1 MTVVMTTT
9 HRTDP
14 ASRMAHLDEDEVR
27 ELNAQAAILE
37 SLAVRQAP
45 AYDAPRRARLRAA
58 NAALRAAHEPVAAAI
73 ADHEVHLRLVEAS
86 SDPALLAALRR
97 VRAALRPLAPGGAAA
112 HDVRR
117 HADEHDAVIAAL
129 AAGDHAR
136 AAERLRRHVAGGL
149 PELLAGV
156 AGRTGGARSST

>member
-1 MTVVMTTT
+1 MAVVMTT

-14 ASRMAHLDEDEVR
+14 ASRVAHLDEDEVR

-37 SLAVRQAP
+37 SLAVSRAP
-45 AYDAPRRARLRAA
+45 AYDAPRRARLRGA
-58 NAALRAAHEPVAAAI
+58 NADLRAARDPVTAAI
-73 ADHEVHLRLVEAS
+73 ADHEVHRRLVEPS
-86 SDPALLAALRR
+86 SDPALLATLRP
-97 VRAALRPLAPGGAAA
+97 VRAALRPLTVGGAAR
-112 HDVRR
+112 DVRR

-149 PELLAGV
+149 PALLAGV
-156 AGRTGGARSST
+156 AGRTGGARSPT

>member
-1 MTVVMTTT
+1 VTTT

-14 ASRMAHLDEDEVR
+14 ASRVAHLDEDEVR

-37 SLAVRQAP
+37 SLAVRLAP
-45 AYDAPRRARLRAA
+45 AYDGRRRARLRAA
-58 NAALRAAHEPVAAAI
+58 NAALRAAREPVTAAI
-73 ADHEVHLRLVEAS
+73 ADHEVHQRLVEAAA
-86 SDPALLAALRR
+86 DPALLATLRR
-97 VRAALRPLAPGGAAA
+97 VRAALRPLAAVGAAR
-112 HDVRR
+112 DVGR

-136 AAERLRRHVAGGL
+136 AADRLRRHVAGGL

-156 AGRTGGARSST
+156 ASRTGEAASST

>member
-1 MTVVMTTT
+1 VTTT

-14 ASRMAHLDEDEVR
+14 SSRLAHLDEDEVR

-37 SLAVRQAP
+37 SLAVRRAP
-45 AYDAPRRARLRAA
+45 AYDGPRRARLRAA
-58 NAALRAAHEPVAAAI
+58 NAALRAAREPVAAAI

-86 SDPALLAALRR
+86 SDPALLATLRR
-97 VRAALRPLAPGGAAA
+97 VRAALRPLAAGGAA